1 MKVYALIPARGG
13 SKRIPKKNLEKIGES
28 SLVEWSIASAI
39 ISNMIDLVFVSSD
52 DQDILKIAI
61 DHKECVAIARKGF
74 ACGDDA
80 TDRDVVVDFLTW
92 LGPND
97 RPDLIV
103 YLRPT
108 TPFRRIMDIDQAI
121 QKMID
126 IPAATGLRSVH
137 EMSESAHKCFY
148 VDIVTGAKLE
158 RIPIGMVDEKDIDSA
173 NRPNHHYPKTYHPN
187 GVVDIIR
194 PEFMMGNPTVLFG
207 SEVIAHITEPTIEID
222 TPFDLQMARLYHM
235 HRQPDEYEVFK

>member
-1 MKVYALIPARGG
+1 MKIYALIPARGG
-13 SKRIPKKNLEKIGES
+13 SKRIPKKNLEKIGDS

-39 ISNMIDLVFVSSD
+39 ISNMIDQVFVSSD
-52 DQDILKIAI
+52 DQDILKLAT
-61 DHKECVAIARKGF
+61 DHDGCVAIARKGF

-97 RPDLIV
+97 SPDLIV

-108 TPFRRIMDIDQAI
+108 TPFRRIVDIDQAI
-121 QKMID
+121 QKMKD

-148 VDIVTGAKLE
+148 VDTFMKLW
-158 RIPIGMVDEKDIDSA
+158 RLPIGMVDDRDIDSA
-173 NRPNHHYPKTYHPN
+173 NFPNHQYPKTYHPN

-194 PEFMMGNPTVLFG
+194 PEVMMGNPTVLFG

-222 TPFDLQMARLYHM
+222 TPFELQMARFYHM
-235 HRQPDEYEVFK
+235 YRQPDEYEVFK